1 MDDIEQAV
9 SCLLDPSVS
18 PSLKKQAQDYCTVVK
33 SSSDVIDLCVH
44 NLNNTCRAPH
54 FRFWCVQTMI
64 EITRTHTHTHTQTHN
79 PTDVSVC
86 DVLKF
91 HVLKYIDV
99 NLESGSEPPYMKSK
113 VAELYVA
120 IMRVIYLT
128 TWDSAVRDICD
139 RSCVGLESFRF
150 FLRVLNEIDTQVSCE
165 DICRTQAERQQNTLL
180 KDRMRCGDMC
190 RLVECCRALLVSSHL
205 LQHNKSLFIDT
216 LAELSKFVSWMDMSL
231 VSNEMFIS
239 SLWGLVSV
247 DGVCVCVCACV
258 CIDEYP

>member
-1 MDDIEQAV
+1 
-9 SCLLDPSVS
+9 
-18 PSLKKQAQDYCTVVK
+18 
-33 SSSDVIDLCVH
+33 
-44 NLNNTCRAPH
+44 
-54 FRFWCVQTMI
+54 
-64 EITRTHTHTHTQTHN
+64 
-79 PTDVSVC
+79 
-86 DVLKF
+86 
-91 HVLKYIDV
+91 
-99 NLESGSEPPYMKSK
+99 MKSK

-247 DGVCVCVCACV
+247 DGVCVCVCACLCVGVSVSVETVVVVSVLQQMECWKECSKRFPCV
-258 CIDEYP
+258 CFIVCVCVCVCVSSKMFLLAVTLKMYTRILVYSKWNSIVNVNAKATRTALL